1 MTRAPILSA
10 VAAALLLGFA
20 APVPAAAEDAP
31 SFPSAVCHTGAVR
44 SGQGRIRQFLR
55 HGACRRAD
63 GEDRLL
69 GELDRP

>member
-20 APVPAAAEDAP
+20 ASVPAAAEDAP
-31 SFPSAVCHTGAVR
+31 TFPSADSAHAPR
-44 SGQGRIRQFLR
+44 ASQGRIRQFLR

-69 GELDRP
+69 GELDRT